1 MSDAEWSKHGG
12 IVGRGIL
19 LDYSSWA
26 KDQGIQYSPIERH
39 AISEKDLE
47 SVAAWQGTEFRQGD
61 ILLIRSGFVK
71 WYKEANADDRKR
83 GTVDG
88 STWAGVEGT
97 KESVEWLWDRHF
109 AAVGGDAN
117 VFEAWPAKDER
128 WRKSIA
134 LAILCHTL
142 LTHTDRPS

>member
-1 MSDAEWSKHGG
+1 MQLTSDIEWSRNGG

-19 LDYSSWA
+19 LDYRSWA
-26 KDQGIQYSPIERH
+26 KEHHIDYSPIKRH

-47 SVAAWQGTEFRQGD
+47 TVAAWQGTEFRQGD
-61 ILLIRSGFVK
+61 VLLIRSGFVK
-71 WYKEANADDRKR
+71 WYKEASSEDRRR

-97 KESVEWLWDRHF
+97 AESVEWLWNRHF

-117 VFEAWPAKDER
+117 VFEAWPAKQER
-128 WRKSIA
+128 WRKSVSSID
-134 LAILCHTL
+134 LAV
-142 LTHTDRPS
+142 R